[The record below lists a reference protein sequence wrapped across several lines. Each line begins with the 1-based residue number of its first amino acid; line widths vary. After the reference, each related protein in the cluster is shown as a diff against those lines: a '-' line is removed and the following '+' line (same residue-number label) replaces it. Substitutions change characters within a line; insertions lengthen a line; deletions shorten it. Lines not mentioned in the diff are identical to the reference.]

1 MPESPRNIEGRELEN
16 PGQFLRE
23 VVQPCLPVVLRGLV
37 KDWPIVQAGR
47 VSPSAVRDHLK
58 ALDVGG
64 EIEAF
69 FGAPAIAGKY
79 F

>member
-1 MPESPRNIEGRELEN
+1 M
-16 PGQFLRE
+16 
-23 VVQPCLPVVLRGLV
+23 VLRGLV
-37 KDWPIVQAGR
+37 KSWPIVEAGR
-47 VSPSAVRDHLK
+47 LSPAAVRDHLK

-79 F
+79 FYTDDMKGFNFERRRMKIRCRARLHRVIG